1 MGAAVVAVGD
11 AVSPRAAG
19 GGWDLVPVAIAVG
32 ALLVLRVLFGVR
44 PRWPVV
50 LGIFLLAPLFRA
62 GADRIGMPV
71 AVLLALLTTAAAVAA
86 IRRGRPRGFPPRN
99 V

>member
-1 MGAAVVAVGD
+1 MGAAVLAVGD
-11 AVSPRAAG
+11 AVSPRAGG

-32 ALLVLRVLFGVR
+32 ALVVLRVLFRVHL
-44 PRWPVV
+44 RWPVV
-50 LGIFLLAPLFRA
+50 LGLFLVAPLFRA

-71 AVLLALLTTAAAVAA
+71 AVLLALLMTAVAVAA

>member
-11 AVSPRAAG
+11 AVSPRAGA

-32 ALLVLRVLFGVR
+32 ALIVLRVLFRVR
-44 PRWPVV
+44 LRWPVV
-50 LGIFLLAPLFRA
+50 LGLFLVAPLFRA
-62 GADRIGMPV
+62 GADRIGMPI
-71 AVLLALLTTAAAVAA
+71 AVLLALLTTAVAVAA
-86 IRRGRPRGFPPRN
+86 IRRGGPRRFPPSN